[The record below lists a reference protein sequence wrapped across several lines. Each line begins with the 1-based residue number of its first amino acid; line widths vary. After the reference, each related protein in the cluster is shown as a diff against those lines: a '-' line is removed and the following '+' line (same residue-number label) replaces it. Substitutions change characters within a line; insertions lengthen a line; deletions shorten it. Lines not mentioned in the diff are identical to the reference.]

1 MLGRISSNHYR
12 LDRNMSTRW
21 IHNLSGTGVPDI
33 STVYASYVLSGALII
48 GLLLGA
54 TFHWWPLLLVAI
66 LAAGF
71 QIPLLFVIAL
81 EKIRTSPPPPT
92 GHAKM
97 FPNPEPLADIGW
109 LKAFGGFIVTAAT
122 IGAYLVFGP

>member
-1 MLGRISSNHYR
+1 
-12 LDRNMSTRW
+12 MSTRW
-21 IHNLSGTGVPDI
+21 ILNLSATGQPDI
-33 STVYASYVLSGALII
+33 STVYASYVLAGTLII

-54 TFHWWPLLLVAI
+54 TFHWWPFLVAI

-71 QIPLLFVIAL
+71 QLPLLFVIAL
-81 EKIRTSPPPPT
+81 EKIRTLPPPPIA
-92 GHAKM
+92 HAEM

-109 LKAFGGFIVTAAT
+109 LKAFGGFIITAAT